1 MVAGTSKGR
10 WGSRE
15 ISFNVGKIT
24 ASLYTSKNDPV
35 EGNIWMNK
43 IGWRISEGGRGRMLL
58 E

>member
-15 ISFNVGKIT
+15 ISFNVGKII
-24 ASLYTSKNDPV
+24 ASSYTSKNDPV
-35 EGNIWMNK
+35 EGNIWVNK